1 MVAAQSR
8 GPPRTSERLNDKYED
23 DVSGLA
29 YYGARYY
36 DKTLIGWTQG
46 DTSAEPIRARCRV
59 GSTTERQPLY
69 RKPAA
74 NSLRYIDP
82 DGQEAE
88 QVGQATTFVY
98 NVASYALEVAEAN
111 ASSASPLQ
119 KAAAVVAIGT
129 FVAATVLGFA
139 SEATTSAT
147 TALMKPIDLGFVDAR
162 DIDLNQASRGTRQL
176 PDTERLHDRES
187 GVFPLRQAASG
198 GAASGGGGGWEGN
211 GSKPTLDAH
220 KAALKKVPNQVGG
233 SLPLGKPGKFGKPSA
248 GHVQEGV
255 SIGSGTPIFT
265 GGGFGIRP
273 PHQLVGLHRRKA
285 RKRGALGRHSN
296 RVGQWTITSSR
307 TSGGRTPIGSFPSS
321 PHSPPRSA
329 SGFGRASRQSSDSP
343 RTARSSSSNGSML

>member
-1 MVAAQSR
+1 MPKFPLKFRSDSARLRRRNEGIPQINASFSYAPFGEALEATNGGSTVAGTAAHKR
-8 GPPRTSERLNDKYED
+8 RLNDKYED

-46 DTSAEPIRARCRV
+46 D
-59 GSTTERQPLY
+59 PLY
-69 RKPAA
+69 RFAPDAA
-74 NSLRYIDP
+74 WVQPRRGNLYTANLNNSLRYIDP

-147 TALMKPIDLGFVDAR
+147 TALMKPIDLGSWTPETSTSIKLPEVHGSSPIQSGSTTA
-162 DIDLNQASRGTRQL
+162 NQEA
-176 PDTERLHDRES
+176 PPPE
-187 GVFPLRQAASG
+187 AASG

-220 KAALKKVPNQVGG
+220 KAALKKVHNEVGG
-233 SLPLGKPGKFGKPSA
+233 SLPLGKPGKFGSPQRGTSKKGYRLDP
-248 GHVQEGV
+248 GHPDRPKGDPESGPHINWWDFTEG
-255 SIGSGTPIFT
+255 
-265 GGGFGIRP
+265 
-273 PHQLVGLHRRKA
+273 
-285 RKRGALGRHSN
+285 KRGN
-296 RVGQWTITSSR
+296 
-307 TSGGRTPIGSFPSS
+307 GGRSGAIPIE
-321 PHSPPRSA
+321 
-329 SGFGRASRQSSDSP
+329 
-343 RTARSSSSNGSML
+343 